1 MESLA
6 VLKIFH
12 VAATVVLLGSVA
24 VVIYRAWRSWKGGD
38 RLPFASTLQR
48 PWVYAWLV
56 MALSLV
62 SFPVTGWWLV
72 HRVGWPLGQTW
83 ILTAAVLYVIGGGVW
98 LLLIN
103 RVNRLRFATG
113 LNEGVIAAKR
123 RNVLIIAAVAVVVL
137 LSIIGLMVTKPA

>member
-24 VVIYRAWRSWKGGD
+24 AVVYRAWRSWTGGD

-56 MALSLV
+56 MALSLI

-83 ILTAAVLYVIGGGVW
+83 ILSAAVLYVIGAGVW

-113 LNEGVIAAKR
+113 LNDGVMAAKR
-123 RNVLIIAAVAVVVL
+123 RNVLIIAAVAVMVL

>member
-24 VVIYRAWRSWKGGD
+24 AVVYRAWRSWKSGD
-38 RLPFASTLQR
+38 RLLFASTLQW

-56 MALSLV
+56 MALSLI

-72 HRVGWPLGQTW
+72 HRIGWPLGQTW

-103 RVNRLRFATG
+103 RVNHLRFTTG
-113 LNEGVIAAKR
+113 LSEGVIAAKR
-123 RNVLIIAAVAVVVL
+123 RNVLIIAAVAVMVL